1 MTKTK
6 ASQRYTKRTLLVMT
20 AYVVILLGV
29 TLYFRQARPTGVVA
43 YVAAILPALP
53 IVAVFALLGRYM
65 VEEQDE
71 YLRML
76 LVRQS
81 LFATAF
87 AMTIATMWGFL
98 ESFDLVPH
106 VDAYYVAILWFAGNG
121 IAGCA
126 NALRA
131 RRA

>member
-1 MTKTK
+1 MKQTR
-6 ASQRYTKRTLLVMT
+6 ASRRYVKGTLLAMT
-20 AYVVILLGV
+20 SYVLILLGV
-29 TLYFRQARPTGVVA
+29 TVFFRQMHPAGAIA
-43 YVAAILPALP
+43 YVAAVLPALP
-53 IVAVFALLGRYM
+53 IVAVFALVGRYM
-65 VEEQDE
+65 AEEQDE

-126 NALRA
+126 NA